1 MRGIDPAATKGRERD
16 ASPLPA
22 NMEMRTTP
30 GSTSFQGS
38 DAPLAHR
45 RPGYSLS
52 GCVPAEPDAA
62 SRGNSTGA
70 IQPGQF
76 NRIVSRCSSQVQLDI
91 GVMPRKIHRRLV
103 LQVGWLLVRDSRMSP
118 EGTVGS
124 ALLQMKTSF
133 GADVSAPKSR
143 FEALHPI

>member
-1 MRGIDPAATKGRERD
+1 M
-16 ASPLPA
+16 S

-70 IQPGQF
+70 IQPGQL
-76 NRIVSRCSSQVQLDI
+76 NRGNSTVSFLDAR
-91 GVMPRKIHRRLV
+91 RKYSWTSESCLEKSTVAWFCGLV
-103 LQVGWLLVRDSRMSP
+103 GCWYA
-118 EGTVGS
+118 TVG
-124 ALLQMKTSF
+124 
-133 GADVSAPKSR
+133 
-143 FEALHPI
+143 